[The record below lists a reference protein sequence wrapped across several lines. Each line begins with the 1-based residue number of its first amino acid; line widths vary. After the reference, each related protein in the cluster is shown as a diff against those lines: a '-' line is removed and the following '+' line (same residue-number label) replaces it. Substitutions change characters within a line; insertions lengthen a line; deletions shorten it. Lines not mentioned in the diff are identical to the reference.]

1 MNFINTIYIEYYIC
15 VSSINLNGSFIKL
28 SICKGNEKWTFV
40 LLVQQR
46 RVEPKKPKRAK
57 KPKKS
62 KKPKNIRSLS
72 HIEYQVFEYFVRS
85 SI

>member
-1 MNFINTIYIEYYIC
+1 MNFMNTLYIKYCIDIC
-15 VSSINLNGSFIKL
+15 SVNFNGSFIKL
-28 SICKGNEKWTFV
+28 SICKENEKWIFV

-57 KPKKS
+57 EPKKS

-72 HIEYQVFEYFVRS
+72 QIEYQVFEYFVRS
-85 SI
+85 ST

>member
-1 MNFINTIYIEYYIC
+1 MNFVNTIHIEYYIY
-15 VSSINLNGSFIKL
+15 VSSIILNGSFIKL

-57 KPKKS
+57 EPKKS

-72 HIEYQVFEYFVRS
+72 QIEYQVFEYFVRS
-85 SI
+85 ST

>member
-1 MNFINTIYIEYYIC
+1 MNFINNIYIAYYFY
-15 VSSINLNGSFIKL
+15 VSSINLNGSFIKP
-28 SICKGNEKWTFV
+28 SICKGNEKWIFV

-57 KPKKS
+57 EPKKS

-72 HIEYQVFEYFVRS
+72 QIEYQVFEYFVRS
-85 SI
+85 ST